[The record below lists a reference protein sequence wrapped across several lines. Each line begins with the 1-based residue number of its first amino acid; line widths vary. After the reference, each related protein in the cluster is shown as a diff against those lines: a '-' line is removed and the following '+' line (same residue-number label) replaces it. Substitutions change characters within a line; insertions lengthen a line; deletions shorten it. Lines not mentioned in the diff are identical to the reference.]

1 MDTKASGA
9 GVTHQRPENLL
20 QRREL
25 HQLLN
30 HPFSHGWV
38 IFRRKSLS
46 VALRTKNI
54 NHSCKSGSTTA
65 RPSRQDT
72 ALQDFGVTHW

>member
-30 HPFSHGWV
+30 HPWLGHFQEKES
-38 IFRRKSLS
+38 
-46 VALRTKNI
+46 
-54 NHSCKSGSTTA
+54 
-65 RPSRQDT
+65 
-72 ALQDFGVTHW
+72 FGGTENREY